1 MKECRECQ
9 HRVSEQALTCPNC
22 GAPFPAREEWSGW
35 GWEYKSPLTIAG
47 LPLLHISFKYQQNR
61 LPVPAKG
68 IVAIG
73 QFGVGVITISQFGVG
88 LISLSQFTMAGFAVA
103 QFALAFSCIAQYGL
117 CVLDWL

>member
-35 GWEYKSPLTIAG
+35 GWEYKSPITIAG